1 KGTPTQGLVITNGAL
16 TSLDMAVTG
25 SFSIGSLSFHADD
38 LTVSYAAASETYT
51 VAGGADFA
59 LGSDSLDVQFG
70 GTTSKG
76 TATQGLVITNGA
88 LTSLDMAV
96 TGSFSIGSLS
106 FHADDL
112 TVSYAAASETY
123 TVAGG
128 ADFALGSDSLDV
140 QFGGTTSKGTATQ
153 GL

>member
-112 TVSYAAASETY
+112 TVTYAAAAETY
-123 TVAGG
+123 SVSGA
-128 ADFALGSDSLDV
+128 ADFALGGDTIDV
-140 QFGGTTSKGTATQ
+140 QLGGATSSGT
-153 GL
+153 